1 MNKIVIVT
9 GESRGL
15 GELIAEKILESTSY
29 CVVGLS
35 RTQSSRLSLNT
46 NRYLHIK
53 TDLSDP
59 ASLSSI
65 YKESIKPLGV
75 TYGLVNNSATA
86 YDDLV
91 TNMRLDELERMYGV
105 NVFSPMVLTK
115 YAIRDMIGN
124 KVKGSIVHI
133 SSVCTETGYKGLAL
147 YASTKG
153 ALEAFSK
160 NTAREWGSYGIRSN
174 CVAPGF
180 METKMS
186 SSLGDEMKERI
197 YSRTSLK
204 SATSIKSVAETVLFL
219 LSEKAASVTGQVFR
233 VDNGTV

>member
-1 MNKIVIVT
+1 
-9 GESRGL
+9 
-15 GELIAEKILESTSY
+15 
-29 CVVGLS
+29 
-35 RTQSSRLSLNT
+35 
-46 NRYLHIK
+46 
-53 TDLSDP
+53 
-59 ASLSSI
+59 
-65 YKESIKPLGV
+65 
-75 TYGLVNNSATA
+75 
-86 YDDLV
+86 
-91 TNMRLDELERMYGV
+91 LDELERMYGV

>member
-91 TNMRLDELERMYGV
+91 TNMRLDELERMYEV

-204 SATSIKSVAETVLFL
+204 SATSIESVAETVLFL

>member
-91 TNMRLDELERMYGV
+91 TNMRLDELERMYEV

>member
-35 RTQSSRLSLNT
+35 RTQSSRLSLDSK
-46 NRYLHIK
+46 RYFHIK

-124 KVKGSIVHI
+124 KVKRSIVHI

-160 NTAREWGSYGIRSN
+160 NTARECGSYGIRSN